1 LLHNHS
7 LSCFK
12 LLTIFLITLLL
23 VDIISLTYAK
33 GQLTN
38 SSGPNSAAKSKT
50 GTGFFDIVFK
60 GSRSFTGKDSERI
73 STDGQY
79 KVSFVNITENGDT
92 EGKVD
97 GMGHISIEAN
107 TEDGCFYKF
116 KGSYTISGTSIYRNF
131 IDETHPK
138 GSIQPGFLRSDPG
151 EAIYAPLKS
160 GPKSCFST
168 YHFGYTPLL
177 ICGEQTP
184 AIDLVRRTA
193 AVEFHRQGENEV
205 CEFTAAGG
213 ISSNTPPKEDCNNIN
228 EEVKSYSAG
237 PWKLKYQIVKGQ
249 GLVLREINAG
259 DQHQFDSISTP
270 HFKIQYANGQ
280 SKIIR
285 FCDPDDPN
293 PATTFA
299 PSPTIKSDNTKGI
312 DTLQWNFVK
321 EFNEDEI
328 NGRLSITYDLVIRWK
343 AVNNCELSK
352 NECYRFIPKVSYNW
366 IDNSGSQPTLER
378 FAAFYKLDYGLGTA
392 LARVHDADLSVLVPV
407 ESFGRQPMITNE
419 IGFVALS
426 NGQPEKYDN
435 IHSAH
440 PGEDIFIPGCRH
452 SKFDCTHLHWR
463 WSEIKAIGNIDP
475 MVEPSDDKPIDASL
489 RGKPYLVPG
498 QTIAIAIVKHNAGEE
513 DPDDPSTLLN
523 NEQIATAT
531 GLKIPTPRGGT
542 LPEDCPNCHLVS
554 ADHPILWYVASIPN
568 KSTDTFFRHGIFVLN
583 TAK

>member
-1 LLHNHS
+1 LLHKNS
-7 LSCFK
+7 LPSFK
-12 LLTIFLITLLL
+12 LLVAVFLITLLL
-23 VDIISLTYAK
+23 VDIGSIRDAK
-33 GQLTN
+33 GQSTN
-38 SSGPNSAAKSKT
+38 SPDTNSGAKSKT
-50 GTGFFDIVFK
+50 GLFNIDFK
-60 GSRSFTGKDSERI
+60 GSRSFAGKDKETI

-79 KVSFVNITENGDT
+79 TVSFVNIIKNGDT

-97 GMGHISIEAN
+97 GTGRISIEAN
-107 TEDGCFYKF
+107 TEDGCSYKF

-131 IDETHPK
+131 TDETHPK
-138 GSIQPGFLRSDPG
+138 GSIQPGFLRSNPG

-160 GPKSCFST
+160 GPKSCFPT
-168 YHFGYTPLL
+168 YHFGYMPLL

-184 AIDLVRRTA
+184 AIDLVQRTA
-193 AVEFHRQGENEV
+193 NVEFHREGENEV

-213 ISSNTPPKEDCNNIN
+213 ISSNIPKEDCDNIN
-228 EEVKSYSAG
+228 EEIKSYSAG
-237 PWKLKYQIVKGQ
+237 QWNLKYQIVRGQ
-249 GLVLREINAG
+249 GLILRDINAG
-259 DQHQFDSISTP
+259 GQHEFDSISTP
-270 HFKIQYANGQ
+270 HFKIQYGHGV

-285 FCDPDDPN
+285 FCDPKDPN
-293 PATTFA
+293 PATTLA

-328 NGRLSITYDLVIRWK
+328 KGRLSITYDIVIRGK

-352 NECYRFIPKVSYNW
+352 NECYRFIPKVSFNW
-366 IDNSGSQPTLER
+366 IDNSGSQPNLER
-378 FAAFYKLDYGLGTA
+378 FAAFYKLDYGSGTG
-392 LARVHDADLSVLVPV
+392 LARVHDADLSGLIPF

-419 IGFVALS
+419 IGFEALS

-440 PGEDIFIPGCRH
+440 PGEDIFIPGCRY
-452 SKFDCTHLHWR
+452 SKFDCAHLHWR

-475 MVEPSDDKPIDASL
+475 MVEPSNDRPIDESQ

-531 GLKIPTPRGGT
+531 GINRVKGGA
-542 LPEDCPNCHLVS
+542 DCPNCHLVS
-554 ADHPILWYVASIPN
+554 ADDPIIWYVASIPN
-568 KSTDTFFRHGIFVLN
+568 KNTDTFFRHGIFVLN
-583 TAK
+583 TSK